1 MSGAAS
7 WQRLAGFHVAL
18 ECRDDAFDRVGAGF
32 CFVFPFGQRLGDS
45 GKAHKPP
52 AVLLPLQRISVSERH
67 YPSSKSS
74 LLSCSWSSTAL
85 RRPGPISFFR
95 SFKVVNRLP

>member
-1 MSGAAS
+1 MSAAAS
-7 WQRLAGFHVAL
+7 WQRLAGLHVAL
-18 ECRDDAFDRVGAGF
+18 ECRDDAIDRVGGGF
-32 CFVFPFGQRLGDS
+32 CLGFASVQRLRDS

-74 LLSCSWSSTAL
+74 VLSCSWSSTAL
-85 RRPGPISFFR
+85 GRPGPISLFR